1 MPPSSTRRKP
11 VRSAV
16 IACLAIALAGCSAS
30 AGGTTIDKKKAEDV
44 ARKVADS
51 GTIRLKS
58 VSCPSGLDA
67 KKGADFDCD
76 LVYEDGTKGTITIH
90 QTDDSGGIRTS
101 GTDVHIQGQ

>member
-1 MPPSSTRRKP
+1 M
-11 VRSAV
+11 RSV
-16 IACLAIALAGCSAS
+16 VVACLAIALAGCSVS
-30 AGGTTIDKKKAEDV
+30 TGGTTIDHKKAEDV

-51 GTIRLKS
+51 GSVRLKS

-76 LVYEDGTKGTITIH
+76 LVYADGTKGTITIH
-90 QTDDSGGIRTS
+90 QTDDKGGVSTS

>member
-1 MPPSSTRRKP
+1 M
-11 VRSAV
+11 RSAV
-16 IACLAIALAGCSAS
+16 IACLVVGLAGCSVS
-30 AGGTTIDKKKAEDV
+30 AGGTTIDQKKAEGI

-58 VSCPSGLDA
+58 VSCPSGIDA

-90 QTDDSGGIRTS
+90 QTDDKGGVRTG

>member
-1 MPPSSTRRKP
+1 M
-11 VRSAV
+11 RSVV
-16 IACLAIALAGCSAS
+16 IACLVVGLAGCSAS
-30 AGGTTIDKKKAEDV
+30 TGGITIDHEKAEGV

-58 VSCPSGLDA
+58 VSCPSGIDA

-90 QTDDSGGIRTS
+90 QTDDKGSVRTS
-101 GTDVHIQGQ
+101 GTDVHVQGQ

>member
-1 MPPSSTRRKP
+1 
-11 VRSAV
+11 VV
-16 IACLAIALAGCSAS
+16 LGLAGCSAS
-30 AGGTTIDKKKAEDV
+30 TGGTTIDHKKAEGV

-58 VSCPSGLDA
+58 VSCPSGIDA

-90 QTDDSGGIRTS
+90 QTDDSGGVRTA